1 MEHHVQLNKIE
12 HNVNIKENTHNSIY
26 IDNYNKQIQ
35 DVLIIVVKGYV
46 LKNNLNIFQI
56 RY

>member
-1 MEHHVQLNKIE
+1 MEHHVQSNKIE

>member
-1 MEHHVQLNKIE
+1 MEHHVQSNKIE

-56 RY
+56 KY

>member
-1 MEHHVQLNKIE
+1 MEHHVQSNKTE